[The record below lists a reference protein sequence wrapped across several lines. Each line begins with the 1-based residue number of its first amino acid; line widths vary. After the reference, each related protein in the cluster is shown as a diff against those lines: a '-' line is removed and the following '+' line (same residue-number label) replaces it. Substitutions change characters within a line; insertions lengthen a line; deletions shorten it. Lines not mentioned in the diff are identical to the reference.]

1 MRSLQAFQVVFFVV
15 LSLDNCV
22 GQGPQPLTC
31 NTIAVDTSCQAK
43 FGADPGDTPCSN
55 TICDWDPG
63 INSFICDPWDPTRET
78 RTLPNWN
85 GTYKGA
91 GYAPEFELGV
101 WGTLGMVQCV
111 ASRTCECQ
119 WDFNYDDIVCSL
131 GGPETQQAEK
141 FFLYAKYVTSE
152 ICSGT
157 AQ

>member
-1 MRSLQAFQVVFFVV
+1 MIWPRSNLVIFLTLLLA
-15 LSLDNCV
+15 SNCD
-22 GQGPQPLTC
+22 GQIQLEM
-31 NTIAVDTSCQAK
+31 QAK
-43 FGADPGDTPCSN
+43 VIERAEELSIELLGRR
-55 TICDWDPG
+55 
-63 INSFICDPWDPTRET
+63 IN
-78 RTLPNWN
+78 LPSKRAALQN